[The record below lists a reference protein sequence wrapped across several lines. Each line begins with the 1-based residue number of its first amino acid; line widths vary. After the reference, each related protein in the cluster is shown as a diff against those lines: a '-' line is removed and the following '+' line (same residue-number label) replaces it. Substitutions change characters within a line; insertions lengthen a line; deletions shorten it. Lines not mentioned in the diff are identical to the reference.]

1 MNLPLHRFLLFARI
15 RSVTLHFASLFVLV
29 LVAATAC
36 DSAGGDSSPATPDP
50 QPPSTPTPTPPSP
63 SPPPP
68 PTPLDTPTGLRVVG
82 QGATETHMFLDLE
95 WDAVSDAALYRVE
108 VDWDE
113 MCRFFPDRLQDTFSH
128 RGLAQRDLHETDI
141 DLEVI
146 ETTHRV
152 LLANQQQDYCF
163 RVRAE
168 NSAGTHSPWS
178 ETITG
183 RTVEADA
190 NRTPSG
196 FEMRTFHSEDS
207 ISFYFKQVTW
217 QPVAGAY
224 GYGIAH
230 DTRAVSQESS
240 ATLSRPRYSPDRVG
254 NYTAH
259 LSEHGCVFQV
269 RVCTLYD
276 EDAALEAMGNR
287 WSYPRDSSGRQNYEA
302 PPVGCSEFSEVHE
315 FAIEIP
321 GGGLPR
327 FTCR

>member
-1 MNLPLHRFLLFARI
+1 MTLPLPFLVPSTRIRGVTFPLVALLF
-15 RSVTLHFASLFVLV
+15 LV
-29 LVAATAC
+29 LFAAAC
-36 DSAGGDSSPATPDP
+36 DSTGGESAPATPDP
-50 QPPSTPTPTPPSP
+50 QTPSTPTP
-63 SPPPP
+63 SPPPAP
-68 PTPLDTPTGLRVVG
+68 PPPAPPDAPTGLQVVG
-82 QGATETHMFLDLE
+82 QGATDTHMFIDLE
-95 WDAVSDAALYRVE
+95 WDAVPDAALYRVE
-108 VDWDE
+108 VDWDK
-113 MCRFFPDRLQDTFSH
+113 MCRFFPDRLKDPFSH
-128 RGLAQRDLHETDI
+128 RGLAQRDLQETDI

-168 NSAGTHSPWS
+168 NSAEAHSPWS

-183 RTVEADA
+183 RTAEVDA
-190 NRTPSG
+190 NHTPSG
-196 FEMRTFHSEDS
+196 FEMRTFYSEDS

-230 DTRAVSQESS
+230 DTRAVSKESS
-240 ATLSRPRYSPDRVG
+240 ATLSRPRYSADRIG

-259 LSEHGCVFQV
+259 LSEHGCIFQV

-276 EDAALEAMGNR
+276 EDAALRAMQNQ
-287 WSYPRDSSGRQNYEA
+287 WSYPRDSRGRENYDEA
-302 PPVGCSEFSEVHE
+302 PIGCSEFSDVHE

-321 GGGLPR
+321 GGGLPL
-327 FTCR
+327 FGCR